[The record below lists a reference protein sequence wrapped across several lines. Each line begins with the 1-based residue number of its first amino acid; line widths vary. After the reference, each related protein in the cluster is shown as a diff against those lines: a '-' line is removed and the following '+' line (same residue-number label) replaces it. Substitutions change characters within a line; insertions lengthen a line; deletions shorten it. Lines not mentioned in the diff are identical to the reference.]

1 MLLTGLGE
9 YPEEFTD
16 ADMPDALYSVAS
28 PIVTRRAWRGLSGFF
43 TGENDNKL
51 IRAPGVGING
61 VGGDD
66 FVPWDFSL
74 ELSDYELALLY
85 GTDPLAITVNAWQVD
100 ADGWQQAHPNA
111 TDAESALNA
120 ARHGVDSVTMADG
133 TIVRVISA
141 AAPPANPS
149 VGDWY
154 KVAGQLLRY
163 TGQRNAQGAPI
174 YTATALSAG
183 PSPIMLAA
191 LAVAAYLLLG

>member
-1 MLLTGLGE
+1 MLLNGLGE
-9 YPEEFTD
+9 YPEEFTG

-28 PIVTRRAWRGLSGFF
+28 PIVTRRAWQGLSGFF
-43 TGENDNKL
+43 TGENNNKL
-51 IRAPGVGING
+51 IRVPGVGING
-61 VGGDD
+61 VGGDSIMESEGLRGLGED

-100 ADGWQQAHPNA
+100 VDGWQQAHPNA

-120 ARHGVDSVTMADG
+120 ARHGVDSVTRADG

-149 VGDWY
+149 VGVWY
-154 KVAGQLLRY
+154 KVAG
-163 TGQRNAQGAPI
+163 
-174 YTATALSAG
+174 
-183 PSPIMLAA
+183 
-191 LAVAAYLLLG
+191 